1 VGQKSQISYLKQRGF
16 PSHMSEYEIPLDD
29 KIGATFDRVVQERGL
44 GNADSPEGLTGEDL
58 EAFIAADRRF
68 LDEFIVMCLQ
78 GRKEDELVDPETGR
92 YNDPCLQKFD
102 KVLAKLGY
110 AYDKASQSYV
120 QRDSADIVIPEL
132 SRTGLETARALPTPT
147 Y

>member
-1 VGQKSQISYLKQRGF
+1 
-16 PSHMSEYEIPLDD
+16 MSEYEIPLDD

-44 GNADSPEGLTGEDL
+44 GNADSPEEFTVEDL

-68 LDEFIVMCLQ
+68 LDEFIAMCLQ

-92 YNDPCLQKFD
+92 YNDSCLQKFD
-102 KVLAKLGY
+102 RVLAKLGY
-110 AYDKASQSYV
+110 VYDKKAQGYV
-120 QRDSADIVIPEL
+120 QRDPANIVIPEL
-132 SRTGLETARALPTPT
+132 SRQGVETARALPTEEPT